1 MELYQPTAPQSRFT
15 KFMLFG
21 ARQLTGKLSD
31 ITITFLGRDLSP
43 SPICIDLG
51 VIFYSNLSFDS
62 SVNHQSSP
70 LPGNFVKFIVSDT
83 YLQEKLFQSFRIL

>member
-1 MELYQPTAPQSRFT
+1 MELYQPTAHQSRFT

-21 ARQLTGKLSD
+21 ARQLIGKLSD

-43 SPICIDLG
+43 SPICKDLG
-51 VIFYSNLSFDS
+51 VIFDSNLSFDS
-62 SVNHQSSP
+62 SVNHQSSS
-70 LPGNFVKFIVSDT
+70 LPRNFVKFIVSDT